1 MNGYVCF
8 YASKRFEVYANTLLE
23 AKTKA
28 IVHFNVHKQ
37 EFGCAANELSPRP
50 SSGISGQ
57 AVGDVPQHAGCD
69 VGFHHAP
76 VTQ

>member
-28 IVHFNVHKQ
+28 IVHFNVHKRNQ
-37 EFGCAANELSPRP
+37 HMISVTLAEKAAV
-50 SSGISGQ
+50 Q
-57 AVGDVPQHAGCD
+57 VVHTAVD
-69 VGFHHAP
+69 
-76 VTQ
+76 